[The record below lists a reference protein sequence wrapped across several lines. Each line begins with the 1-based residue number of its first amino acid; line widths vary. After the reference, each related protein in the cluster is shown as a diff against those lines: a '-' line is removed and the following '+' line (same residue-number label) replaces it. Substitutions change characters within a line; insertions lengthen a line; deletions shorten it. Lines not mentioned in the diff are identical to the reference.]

1 MKNILDKLTA
11 DQLAQLIERVRL
23 SEKTDLLDTMEYCL
37 VNKLNYEK
45 SVSEMM
51 EIFNGIK
58 IKVD

>member
-11 DQLAQLIERVRL
+11 DQLAQLIERIRM
-23 SEKTDLLDTMEYCL
+23 SEKTDLFDTMEYCL
-37 VNKLNYEK
+37 ANKRDYEK